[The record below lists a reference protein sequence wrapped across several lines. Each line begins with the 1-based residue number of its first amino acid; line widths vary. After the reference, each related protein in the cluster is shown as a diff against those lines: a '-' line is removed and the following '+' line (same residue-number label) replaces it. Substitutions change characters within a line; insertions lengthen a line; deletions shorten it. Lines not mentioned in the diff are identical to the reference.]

1 MERTFLTRLSS
12 MSILAMIIFLASPVL
27 GQTIGEFEYIS
38 EDDQANQESHKVLP
52 GENLY
57 GIARQYGLSVD
68 DVMRLNQLGSDRIYP
83 GQRLI
88 VKRPEAASGENQ
100 RSRGMGASANTNT
113 VLPPMNGYADMER
126 RQYYRVQEGETLA
139 DIAAK
144 FRIHPDQIRNWN
156 AVSQVYPGQTLVV
169 DKWVEKVNMSDIRG
183 REASSNLRLSRGQST
198 PGQVATTNTGERVGN
213 LSTFSQGPFAE
224 SGTTYSDGS
233 SNRTGLTRDAETVQD
248 GDWLMQR
255 PTYRESEPQSSALR
269 TRGANAGNQ
278 NTYQRTPEPVF
289 ETLEVSGP
297 YEVLEDRYRGQGNPF
312 YAYHDDLPVGSKIE
326 VQIPNNS
333 GFIELEVIGQ
343 MPAGSRAMIALSP
356 SAARIIEGAGVYD
369 QRVTLRY

>member
-12 MSILAMIIFLASPVL
+12 MSILALIIFAASPVL
-27 GQTIGEFEYIS
+27 GQAIGEFEYIT
-38 EDDQANQESHKVLP
+38 EDDQAYQESHKVLP

-88 VKRPEAASGENQ
+88 VKRPEATAGENA
-100 RSRGMGASANTNT
+100 RTRGMGASATTNT
-113 VLPPMNGYADMER
+113 ILPPRNGYADMER

-144 FRIHPDQIRNWN
+144 FRIHPDQIRDWN

-169 DKWVEKVNMSDIRG
+169 DKWVEKVNMTDIRG

-198 PGQVATTNTGERVGN
+198 PQENINQAERVGN
-213 LSTFSQGPFAE
+213 ISTFSQGPFADSE
-224 SGTTYSDGS
+224 TAYSDGS
-233 SNRTGLTRDAETVQD
+233 SYRGGFTAETETVKD
-248 GDWLMQR
+248 GDWLMER
-255 PTYRESEPQSSALR
+255 PAYREAEPQSSSWR
-269 TRGANAGNQ
+269 TRGEPSTNGSS
-278 NTYQRTPEPVF
+278 YSRTPEPVF
-289 ETLEVSGP
+289 EMLEVSGP
-297 YEVLEDRYRGQGNPF
+297 YEVMEDRYRGQENPF
-312 YAYHDDLPVGSKIE
+312 YAYHDDLPVGSKLE